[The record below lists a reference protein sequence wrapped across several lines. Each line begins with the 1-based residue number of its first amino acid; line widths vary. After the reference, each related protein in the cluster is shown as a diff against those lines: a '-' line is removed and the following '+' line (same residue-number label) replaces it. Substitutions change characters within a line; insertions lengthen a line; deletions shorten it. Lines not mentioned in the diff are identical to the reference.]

1 MRAIK
6 LTIMLAGAVSASG
19 CGILNASGSAATR
32 WAAIDR
38 ARAEKANPS
47 MSADAAKICKTMPVT
62 GSTLPKRVCSTQA
75 EWDAAD
81 AQNRA
86 AAEDFNRE
94 MRSGNAEP
102 GRDGIQR

>member
-1 MRAIK
+1 MRAVSIAVV
-6 LTIMLAGAVSASG
+6 LAGAVSASG

-32 WAAIDR
+32 WAAIER

-47 MSADAAKICKTMPVT
+47 MGADAARICKTMPVT

-94 MRSGNAEP
+94 MRSGNPEP
-102 GRDGIQR
+102 GRDGVQR